1 MSQRT
6 IALVIVGAIALFLV
20 VAAIV
25 AGLVIGRVI
34 GSVAS
39 GKGPV
44 QVRTKQPQSMD
55 QLRDS
60 YKLET
65 GSLEVNLEDLALPE
79 DTTDFGASVENGPLT
94 VVVPKGVAVSTHA
107 ERSATAR

>member
-6 IALVIVGAIALFLV
+6 MALVIVGAIALFLV

-44 QVRTKQPQSMD
+44 QVRAELPQSMD

-65 GSLEVNLEDLALPE
+65 GSLEVNLKDVTLPE
-79 DTTDFGASVENGPLT
+79 DTTDLRASVENG
-94 VVVPKGVAVSTHA
+94 A
-107 ERSATAR
+107 

>member
-1 MSQRT
+1 VSQRT

-44 QVRTKQPQSMD
+44 QVRAEQPQSID

-60 YKLET
+60 Y
-65 GSLEVNLEDLALPE
+65 
-79 DTTDFGASVENGPLT
+79 
-94 VVVPKGVAVSTHA
+94 
-107 ERSATAR
+107 